1 MHKKNLT
8 KRKQQALQTQ
18 NNIFLVFLNLTKK
31 KEIKNITIEDI
42 CKKANISIGTF
53 YHYFSSKEDIYQKL
67 FQQIEENLNEELES
81 ITQHTTIQKTILNF
95 FQCIAKYTTKL
106 ELHIN
111 LLNDFNKKIFA
122 YEPSLIY
129 KTLNNFVNQGR
140 FEKELTNDMSVEEIT
155 TYLFTVAR
163 GIILDWCLLGG
174 EYSLEQRMNSYMK
187 LTLKSL
193 KP

>member
-1 MHKKNLT
+1 MHNKNLT

-31 KEIKNITIEDI
+31 KEIENITIEDI
-42 CKKANISIGTF
+42 CKKANISVGTF
-53 YHYFSSKEDIYQKL
+53 YHHFSSKEDIYQKL
-67 FQQIEENLNEELES
+67 FQQIEENLNIELKS
-81 ITQHTTIQKTILNF
+81 ITQHTTIQKTILTF

-129 KTLNNFVNQGR
+129 KTLNDLVNKGR
-140 FEKELTNDMSVEEIT
+140 FEKELTNDISVEDIT

-174 EYSLEQRMNSYMK
+174 EYSLEQRMDTYMK

-193 KP
+193 KT

>member
-31 KEIKNITIEDI
+31 KEIENITIEDI

-122 YEPSLIY
+122 YEPSLIN
-129 KTLNNFVNQGR
+129 KTLNTFVNQGR

>member
-18 NNIFLVFLNLTKK
+18 NNIFFVFLNLTKK
-31 KEIKNITIEDI
+31 KEIENITIEDI

-129 KTLNNFVNQGR
+129 KTLNTFVNQGR

>member
-31 KEIKNITIEDI
+31 KEIENITIEDI
-42 CKKANISIGTF
+42 CKKANISVGTF

-129 KTLNNFVNQGR
+129 KTLNTFVNKGR

-163 GIILDWCLLGG
+163 GVILDWCLLGG

>member
-8 KRKQQALQTQ
+8 KRKQQALQTE
-18 NNIFLVFLNLTKK
+18 NNIFLVFLNLTKE
-31 KEIKNITIEDI
+31 KEIENITIEDI
-42 CKKANISIGTF
+42 CKNANISVGTF

-67 FQQIEENLNEELES
+67 FQQIEENLNVELEN
-81 ITQHTTIQKTILNF
+81 ITQHTTMQKTILNF
-95 FQCIAKYTTKL
+95 FQCIAAYTTKL

-129 KTLNNFVNQGR
+129 KTLNDLVYKGR
-140 FEKELTNDMSVEEIT
+140 VEKELTNDISVEEIT
-155 TYLFTVAR
+155 TYLFTIAR

-174 EYSLEQRMNSYMK
+174 GYSLEKRMDTYMK

>member
-1 MHKKNLT
+1 MHKKILT

-31 KEIKNITIEDI
+31 KEIENITIEDI
-42 CKKANISIGTF
+42 CKKANISVGTF

-129 KTLNNFVNQGR
+129 KTLNTFVNKGR

-163 GIILDWCLLGG
+163 GVILDWCLLGG
-174 EYSLEQRMNSYMK
+174 EYSLEQRMDSYMK

>member
-31 KEIKNITIEDI
+31 KEIENITIEDI
-42 CKKANISIGTF
+42 CKKANISVGTF

-129 KTLNNFVNQGR
+129 KTLNTFVNKGR

-163 GIILDWCLLGG
+163 GVILDWCLLGG
-174 EYSLEQRMNSYMK
+174 EYSLEQRMDSYMK

>member
-31 KEIKNITIEDI
+31 KEIENITIEDI
-42 CKKANISIGTF
+42 CKKANISVGTF

-129 KTLNNFVNQGR
+129 KTLNTFVNKGR

-174 EYSLEQRMNSYMK
+174 DYSLEKRMNSYMK

>member
-1 MHKKNLT
+1 MQKKNLT
-8 KRKQQALQTQ
+8 KRKQQALQTE
-18 NNIFLVFLNLTKK
+18 NNIFLVFLNLTKE
-31 KEIKNITIEDI
+31 KEIENITIEDI
-42 CKKANISIGTF
+42 CKKANISVGTF

-67 FQQIEENLNEELES
+67 FQQIEQNLHVELES
-81 ITQHTTIQKTILNF
+81 IDQHTTVQKTISNF
-95 FQCIAKYTTKL
+95 FQCIAEYTTKL

-111 LLNDFNKKIFA
+111 LLNDFNKRIFV

-129 KTLNNFVNQGR
+129 RTLNNFVYKGR
-140 FEKELTNDMSVEEIT
+140 TEKELTNDMTVEEIT
-155 TYLFTVAR
+155 TYLFIIAR

-174 EYSLEQRMNSYMK
+174 RYSLEQRMDTYMK